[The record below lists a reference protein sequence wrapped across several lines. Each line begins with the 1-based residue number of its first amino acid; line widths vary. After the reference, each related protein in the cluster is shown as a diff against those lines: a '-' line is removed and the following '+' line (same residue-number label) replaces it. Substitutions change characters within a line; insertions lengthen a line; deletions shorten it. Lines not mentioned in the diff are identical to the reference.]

1 VVEGPVSEAKTV
13 YIAMGSN
20 VGEKLNNCRK
30 AIDLINSSDGCTVR
44 GISRFYRTEPVGV
57 TAQDWYVNAVIHI
70 ETILGPHELL
80 RRLLSIESDMGR
92 VRREKWEARV
102 IDLDILLYGNEIIRM
117 GELTVPHPL
126 MHQRRFVLMPMV
138 QLNPGLIHPVLGK
151 SMSELMDDLEIEG
164 QAVVPLSDI

>member
-13 YIAMGSN
+13 YIAIGSN

-126 MHQRRFVLMPMV
+126 MHQRRFVLMTMV

>member
-1 VVEGPVSEAKTV
+1 MVEGPVSEAKTV

-30 AIDLINSSDGCTVR
+30 AIDLINNSDGCTVR

-57 TAQDWYVNAVIHI
+57 TAQEWYVNAVIHI